1 MDVSLQQCVF
11 PPGFTYK
18 RPGKSLKVNF
28 LNRVFADVGW
38 CENLYHLHSSVQV
51 EVAGEKFE
59 LRLWDTAGQEAYEE
73 LRKQVFWE
81 LLEVREGVKNFLPNL
96 QKKSSIN
103 FFPQQ
108 TVQWDPAP

>member
-28 LNRVFADVGW
+28 LNRVFGDVGW

-51 EVAGEKFE
+51 EVAGEQFE